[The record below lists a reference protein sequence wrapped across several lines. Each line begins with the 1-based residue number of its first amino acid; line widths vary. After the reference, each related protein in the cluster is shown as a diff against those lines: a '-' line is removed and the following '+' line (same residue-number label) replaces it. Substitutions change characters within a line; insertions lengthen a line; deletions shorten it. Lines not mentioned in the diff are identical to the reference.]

1 MVTVSIMLATI
12 MQVLDTTIANVALPH
27 MQGSLSAS
35 TDQITWV
42 LTSYIVASAI
52 MTLPVGYLSQRFG
65 RRKLFLWSVA
75 GFTLSSMFCGQ
86 ANTLEQMIFWR
97 LAQGVFGASL
107 APLSQATLLDTYPPE
122 KHAAA
127 MSAWGMGIMLG
138 PILGPTLGGW
148 LTEYY
153 TWRWV
158 FYVNVPV
165 GIISMIGIYLYVPD
179 NELQK
184 RPFDVRGFA
193 LLALAVASL
202 QMLLDRGEQVD
213 WFDALEIQLYAIA
226 IVLALYLFIVHNL
239 TSKHRFLSP
248 ALLRD
253 RNYVSGTLF
262 IFVVG
267 IVLLGTMAL
276 LPTYLQQ
283 WKGYPVMTTGLLL
296 MPRGVGVMF
305 AMWLAGRMMKLVDAR
320 LLVIIGLGVVSF
332 SLHLMAGFNLQVGE
346 RDLII
351 TGLIQGL
358 GLGLLFIPVSILAYA
373 TLPQHLR
380 GEGTALFSLSRNLGS
395 SVGVS
400 IVMAALTRNM
410 WINQQDLARRMQV
423 TPELM
428 AALPPTSDAM
438 GIPMILFNELTH
450 QAAEIAYVN
459 DFQLLMWITLAAMPL
474 VLFLSKP
481 ASYPANAKGA

>member
-1 MVTVSIMLATI
+1 
-12 MQVLDTTIANVALPH
+12 
-27 MQGSLSAS
+27 
-35 TDQITWV
+35 
-42 LTSYIVASAI
+42 
-52 MTLPVGYLSQRFG
+52 
-65 RRKLFLWSVA
+65 
-75 GFTLSSMFCGQ
+75 
-86 ANTLEQMIFWR
+86 
-97 LAQGVFGASL
+97 
-107 APLSQATLLDTYPPE
+107 
-122 KHAAA
+122 
-127 MSAWGMGIMLG
+127 
-138 PILGPTLGGW
+138 
-148 LTEYY
+148 
-153 TWRWV
+153 
-158 FYVNVPV
+158 
-165 GIISMIGIYLYVPD
+165 
-179 NELQK
+179 
-184 RPFDVRGFA
+184 
-193 LLALAVASL
+193 
-202 QMLLDRGEQVD
+202 
-213 WFDALEIQLYAIA
+213 
-226 IVLALYLFIVHNL
+226 
-239 TSKHRFLSP
+239 
-248 ALLRD
+248 
-253 RNYVSGTLF
+253 
-262 IFVVG
+262 VG

-410 WINQQDLARRMQV
+410 WINQQDLAGRMQV

-438 GIPMILFNELTH
+438 GMPMILFNELTH